1 MSHAAQ
7 PRTLRVTMPIKA
19 LLRPGL
25 LRMTAFSPR
34 AGARKR
40 GQWLDLLETQ
50 VTIDCRP
57 KPAQPEYL
65 HLPAPTQ
72 PRLAKIRHVAVPCR
86 PDRPQMLSYP
96 AIHHVPATAGRAPG
110 EIGARR
116 MLPWI
121 CCVAHTVMKA
131 N

>member
-57 KPAQPEYL
+57 KP
-65 HLPAPTQ
+65 TQ
-72 PRLAKIRHVAVPCR
+72 PSLAKIRHVAVPCR

-96 AIHHVPATAGRAPG
+96 AIHHVAATARAST
-110 EIGARR
+110 
-116 MLPWI
+116 W
-121 CCVAHTVMKA
+121 
-131 N
+131 